1 MAEDAGF
8 PKLVKHDAVLKFLS
22 SLEHRLG
29 RGTFQIV
36 DHWKSD
42 LDAIGVAH
50 PRNRELL
57 AYIAAYGPE
66 DFYVELELPPEHG
79 SELPYSVAGQ
89 FRSLTFDEVAQIV
102 AKHLSS
108 DGPDSRDQMPLL
120 A

>member
-1 MAEDAGF
+1 MAEDTDF
-8 PKLVKHDAVLKFLS
+8 QRLVKNDAVLKLLS
-22 SLEHRLG
+22 RLQYRLG
-29 RGTFQIV
+29 GGRFQIV
-36 DHWKSD
+36 DHWESD

-108 DGPDSRDQMPLL
+108 GGPDSQDQMPGL